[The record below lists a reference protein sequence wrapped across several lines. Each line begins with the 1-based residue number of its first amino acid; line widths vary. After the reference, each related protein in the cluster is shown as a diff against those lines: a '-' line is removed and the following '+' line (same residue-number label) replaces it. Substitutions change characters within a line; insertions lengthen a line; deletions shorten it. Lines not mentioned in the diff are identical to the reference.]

1 MKFRPV
7 KKAQEM
13 SISLVKCACG
23 QKSFKKTT
31 SDTIWFNRV
40 LCIWFCEILL
50 VRTFVG
56 KIHSVKKN
64 KHLRKFYYPAKPE
77 QLFKQTF
84 SPQLPPIK
92 SFMRLTHV
100 TF

>member
-1 MKFRPV
+1 MLTPLCEF
-7 KKAQEM
+7 
-13 SISLVKCACG
+13 SSC
-23 QKSFKKTT
+23 QKSSGNVNKPENNSFEKTT
-31 SDTIWFNRV
+31 SDTIWFNHV
-40 LCIWFCEILL
+40 LCIWFCKILL